1 VSDDFDVVVI
11 GAGMAGAS
19 IAAHLAETSR
29 VGLLEMEEQ
38 PGYHSTGRSAAI
50 FSESYGNGVIRDLTR
65 ASRGFFDAP
74 PPGFTEAP
82 LLKLRRVLHTARNQ
96 ADLDAY
102 LEITPPDEREMK
114 TIDEARA
121 LVPVIRPEGLVGA
134 VLSLR
139 PSDIDVHALHQG
151 YLRRFKAS
159 GGLLLLDSPVVGL
172 ERIGARWRVETR
184 SRRLRTSMVVNAAG
198 AWAGRV
204 AAMAGAVEIGLQPLK
219 RTAIL
224 LDPPPGVDVDRW
236 PMLKDAG
243 EQYYLKPDAGKLLL
257 SPCDEELSAPGDA
270 QADEMTIAIAVD
282 RIEQATTL
290 EVRRVPHRWAGLRS
304 FVADRSPVVGFDP
317 LQPDFFWLAALGG
330 CGIQTAP
337 ALSRLAANLLTRSPL
352 DPDLEAM
359 DLPSQ
364 PMSPHRFVPQPL

>member
-19 IAAHLAETSR
+19 IAAHLAETAR

-50 FSESYGNGVIRDLTR
+50 FSESYGNELIRDLTR
-65 ASRGFFDAP
+65 ASRSFFDAP
-74 PPGFTEAP
+74 PPDFTDAP

-102 LEITPPDEREMK
+102 LAITPQDEREMK

-159 GGLLLLDSPVVGL
+159 GGALLLDSPVIGL
-172 ERIGARWRVETR
+172 EWIGSGWQVETR
-184 SRRLRTSMVVNAAG
+184 SRRLRAPLVVNAAG
-198 AWAGRV
+198 AWADQV
-204 AAMAGAVEIGLQPLK
+204 AAMAGAIKIGLQPLK
-219 RTAIL
+219 RTAVL
-224 LDPPPGVDVDRW
+224 LDPPRGVDVDRW

-257 SPCDEELSAPGDA
+257 SPCDEELSLPGDA
-270 QADEMTIAIAVD
+270 QADEMMVAIAVD

-290 EVRRVPHRWAGLRS
+290 EVRRVSHRWAGLRS

-317 LQPDFFWLAALGG
+317 VQPGFFWLAALGG
-330 CGIQTAP
+330 YGIQTAP
-337 ALSRLAANLLTRSPL
+337 ALSRLAANLLTQSPL
-352 DPDLEAM
+352 DPDLEEL
-359 DLPSQ
+359 DRLVQ
-364 PMSPHRFVPQPL
+364 TMSPRRFVLQPV